1 MTSDAIVP
9 FVVALVEVS
18 GRLCGEL
25 VQMVV
30 GGLVFAERETGKVA
44 GVDTFCALSPT
55 EKVVQNW
62 LICENLRGRLLVFSV
77 SFLKWV
83 MSYPILNYF
92 EGDF

>member
-1 MTSDAIVP
+1 MTSDVVVP

-18 GRLCGEL
+18 GRFCGEL

-30 GGLVFAERETGKVA
+30 GRLVFAERETGKVA
-44 GVDTFCALSPT
+44 GVGVLCALSPT

-62 LICENLRGRLLVFSV
+62 LIYENLRGRVLVFSV
-77 SFLKWV
+77 GFLMWV
-83 MSYPILNYF
+83 VFSPILNYF